1 MHVRPSKHSGL
12 NLAYDVKITDS
23 ALLDAQEYVQFIE
36 YKKREPRAAEQWFRE
51 LLSAIFSL
59 EELPSR
65 YALIPEVAEFSFELR
80 QVIFHSHRIIYQVD
94 NNKNTVNVLRIYHGS
109 RRRLRKADLKVERS

>member
-1 MHVRPSKHSGL
+1 MRLSKRSEP

-23 ALLDAQEYVQFIE
+23 ALLDAQEYVQFIQ
-36 YKKREPRAAEQWFRE
+36 YKKREPRAAERWFHD

-65 YALIPEVAEFSFELR
+65 YGLIPEASEFSFELR
-80 QVIFHSHRIIYQVD
+80 HLIVHSHRIIYRIDEADKSV
-94 NNKNTVNVLRIYHGS
+94 KILRIYHGS
-109 RRRLRKADLKVERS
+109 CRRIRPADLEVDER